1 MLARVCGIFHMTCL
15 YTILLIFLS
24 ILYLSIIIS
33 YKQKKIIMF
42 HISSH
47 LGVNSK
53 FSVHLCVRGGE
64 WEGVVYIPTC

>member
-1 MLARVCGIFHMTCL
+1 MTCL
-15 YTILLIFLS
+15 YTILVIFLS

-33 YKQKKIIMF
+33 CKQKIIMF

-53 FSVHLCVRGGE
+53 FLVYPCVVGGE
-64 WEGVVYIPTC
+64 WVGVVYIPMC